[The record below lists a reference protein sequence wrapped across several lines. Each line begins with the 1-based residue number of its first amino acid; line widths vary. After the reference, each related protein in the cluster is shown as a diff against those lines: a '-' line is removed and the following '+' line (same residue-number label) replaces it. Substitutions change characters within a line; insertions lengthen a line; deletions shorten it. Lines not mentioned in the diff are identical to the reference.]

1 MCLPFHFTVYS
12 NTKKLMFYL
21 IEIPFL
27 TTDLLAN
34 ETLVKSAKTFY
45 SKKEILNEDYGEMW
59 IHRGLKRMTEAQG
72 HTKDPSKAD
81 VFFVVGYNN
90 LRYWKYEKYNNF
102 P

>member
-1 MCLPFHFTVYS
+1 
-12 NTKKLMFYL
+12 MFYL

-81 VFFVVGYNN
+81 VFWTLSYSEISVRVFGSVGRCVVHQIGACH
-90 LRYWKYEKYNNF
+90 R
-102 P
+102 